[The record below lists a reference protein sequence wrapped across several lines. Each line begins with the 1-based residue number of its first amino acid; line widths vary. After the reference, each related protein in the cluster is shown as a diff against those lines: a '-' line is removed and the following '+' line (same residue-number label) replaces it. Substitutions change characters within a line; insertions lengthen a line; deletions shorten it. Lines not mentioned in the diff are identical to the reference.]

1 MLLTPLKESQIN
13 KIFDFL
19 SREKQKTKDKNM
31 SKYKLY
37 LIRYLINKDSKI
49 FSYEKLKDYEVSK
62 LEWIYNHI

>member
-1 MLLTPLKESQIN
+1 MSAAYPLKREPN
-13 KIFDFL
+13 KYLTFFQG
-19 SREKQKTKDKNM
+19 KTTKDKNM